1 VTDELQILGAQD
13 GALLVV
19 SAAPS
24 FERRFALEHD
34 GHRAAFRLSAKDP
47 GPLLTGMNL
56 LIAEAPD
63 AAETP
68 WQAPDVAGVTLTR
81 SSNPEW
87 MVDGH
92 SPWLLAVE
100 PDVSG
105 VAVTYT
111 DPPLGTDLPVLAG
124 TDYELSAHF
133 AAHQASGRLRLA
145 VFDREGRVLTEE
157 STPLSNR
164 FRGGRSWADYQNAVV
179 RLTTP
184 HDAAFA
190 RVHIDYTGR
199 VDEPTSLTGTAFVF
213 FIGGSLVARPGQ
225 PTSWQPLAD
234 SVRLVARAA
243 AGNDRSAVYEAPL
256 ELGVGSGT
264 QEAWVVCLDEAPDVP
279 VAKYAAPDVSA
290 AKVSIDDFSGN
301 SVRLTVEGYAGALTL
316 YIDGVLAGTAP
327 AATGQK
333 GAASRR
339 TAIVVPERY
348 CDGNPHVLDVR
359 DSTGTQVL
367 GRSVDLLP
375 GVLTPWSSI
384 QAYSTPPLPFH
395 LAPTASHRYRAL
407 RDQIDRFA
415 SASPE
420 GPTEQ
425 EIGRLAQLTTV
436 HAILEAGFDGLHDFQ
451 PLSFPDV
458 SEPKVSVVIPV
469 HNKFNVTYHCLAALL
484 LAANDASFEV
494 VVVDDGSSDET
505 LRIGEVISNVVV
517 CRNETAMGFVGA
529 CNRGV
534 EEARGEYVVLLN
546 NDTEPT
552 VGWLDELLRTFG
564 RFENV
569 GLAGSKLIYPDGRLQ
584 EAGGIV
590 WGSGNP
596 WNVGRG
602 GNPADPR
609 YSYARQ
615 CDYLSGAALML
626 PRKVWDEVGGLS
638 EEFAPAYFEDT
649 DLAFKVRD
657 AGYTTWFVPHSQVYH
672 FEGVSNGT
680 DVTASSGL
688 KRFQEI
694 NRPKFKAKWV
704 SAYVDNGV
712 QGVQPDLAKDRGVIG
727 RVLFIDHS
735 MPRPDRDAG
744 GYAAIEECRLVQ
756 SLGFKVTFAP
766 MNVAYLGHY
775 TEDLARMGVEPVY
788 SPFVLSVR
796 ELLEKRGNE
805 FDAVY
810 ITRYGVA
817 QQVLQDVR
825 ALAPRAKIIF
835 NNADLHF
842 LRAMRLA
849 QLSGASDAWQ
859 SAEAVRDQELEVM
872 RQVDLVLSYNEVE
885 QSVILSHNGASSTVA
900 LCPWVVETQPREEIP
915 GFEER
920 SGIAFLGGYQHPPN
934 AEAVDF
940 FLEQV
945 LPELRIQLPDL
956 KFNIY
961 GSAMPDRFRALADDV
976 VNPVGYVETVE
987 TVYYSN
993 RIFIAPLLTGA
1004 GIKGKVLG
1012 ALAHGIP
1019 SILSPVAAESTGV
1032 RDGVDCLIARDPAG
1046 WVEAIVRLYSDKE
1059 RWQRMSQSATGF
1071 TRDKY
1076 SFAEGR
1082 EKMRRAFHLV
1092 GLYGVRS

>member
-1 VTDELQILGAQD
+1 MTDELQVLGVHD

-24 FERRFALEHD
+24 FQERFALEHD
-34 GHRAAFRLSAKDP
+34 GHTATFRLSATDP
-47 GPLLTGMNL
+47 GSLLTGMNL
-56 LIAEAPD
+56 LAAETPD
-63 AAETP
+63 DAETP
-68 WQAPDVAGVTLTR
+68 WQAPDVPGVTLTR

-87 MVDGH
+87 VVDDQN
-92 SPWLLAVE
+92 PWLLAVE

-105 VAVTYT
+105 VTVTYT
-111 DPPLGTDLPVLAG
+111 DPLLGTDLPVLAG

-145 VFDREGRVLTEE
+145 IFDPEGRVLTEE
-157 STPLSNR
+157 STPLSTR

-184 HDAAFA
+184 RDAAFA
-190 RVHIDYTGR
+190 RVHIDYTGQ
-199 VDEPTSLTGTAFVF
+199 VDERTSLTGTAFVF
-213 FIGGSLVARPGQ
+213 VVGGSLVARPGQ

-234 SVRLVARAA
+234 AVPLLARAA
-243 AGNDRSAVYEAPL
+243 AGNDRAALYEAPL
-256 ELGVGSGT
+256 ELGVGTGT
-264 QEAWVVCLDEAPDVP
+264 QEAWVVCLDDASDVP
-279 VAKYAAPDVSA
+279 VAKYAAPDVGD
-290 AKVSIDDFSGN
+290 AKVSIVDFNGN

-327 AATGQK
+327 AAAGKKRT
-333 GAASRR
+333 ASRR

-348 CDGNPHVLDVR
+348 CDGNAHVLDVR

-367 GRSVDLLP
+367 GRSVDVLP

-384 QAYSTPPLPFH
+384 QAYTTRPLPFH
-395 LAPTASHRYRAL
+395 LAPAASHRYRAL

-415 SASPE
+415 TASAGGS
-420 GPTEQ
+420 TAQ
-425 EIGRLAQLTTV
+425 EIERLAQLTRV
-436 HAILEAGFDGLHDFQ
+436 HAILETGFEGLRDFQ
-451 PLSFPDV
+451 PLSFPEV
-458 SEPKVSVVIPV
+458 AEPKVSVVIPV

-484 LAANDASFEV
+484 LAGNDASFEV

-505 LRIGEVISNVVV
+505 LRIGEIISNVVV
-517 CRNETAMGFVGA
+517 CRNETALGFVGA

-552 VGWLDELLRTFG
+552 VGWLDELLGTFD
-564 RFENV
+564 RFDNV
-569 GLAGSKLIYPDGRLQ
+569 GMAGSKLLYPDGRLQ

-615 CDYLSGAALML
+615 CDYLSGAALMV

-657 AGYTTWFVPHSQVYH
+657 AGYSTWFAPHSQVYH

-694 NRPKFKAKWV
+694 NRPKFKAKWI
-704 SAYVDNGV
+704 SAYAANGV
-712 QGVQPDLAKDRGVIG
+712 QGAEPDLAKDRGVIG
-727 RVLFIDHS
+727 RVLFIAHS

-744 GYAAIEECRLVQ
+744 GYASFQECRLMQ

-766 MNVAYLGHY
+766 MNTAYLGHY
-775 TEDLARMGVEPVY
+775 ADDLARIGVEPVY

-810 ITRYGVA
+810 VTNYGVA
-817 QQVLQDVR
+817 QQVLEDVR

-835 NNADLHF
+835 NNVDLHF

-849 QLSGASDAWQ
+849 QLTDAPDAWQ
-859 SAEAVRDQELEVM
+859 SAEAVREQELEVM

-900 LCPWVVETQPREEIP
+900 LCPWVVETEPREEIP

-940 FLEQV
+940 FVEQV
-945 LPELRIQLPDL
+945 LPELRIQLPEL
-956 KFNIY
+956 QFNIY

-976 VNPVGYVETVE
+976 VNPVGYVESVE
-987 TVYYSN
+987 TVYHSN
-993 RIFIAPLLTGA
+993 RVFIAPLLTGA

-1019 SILSPVAAESTGV
+1019 SVLSPVAAESTGV
-1032 RDGVDCLIARDPAG
+1032 RDGVDCLIARDPDE

-1059 RWQRMSQSATGF
+1059 RWEQMSQSATGF
-1071 TRDKY
+1071 TRDNY

-1082 EKMRRAFHLV
+1082 EKMRRALGLV
-1092 GLYGVRS
+1092 GLYGLRS

>member
-1 VTDELQILGAQD
+1 VTDELQVVGVQD

-19 SAAPS
+19 SADPS
-24 FERRFALEHD
+24 FQERFALEHD
-34 GHRAAFRLSAKDP
+34 GHTASFRLSAKDP
-47 GPLLTGMNL
+47 RSFLTGMNL
-56 LIAEAPD
+56 LT
-63 AAETP
+63 AETP
-68 WQAPDVAGVTLTR
+68 GAVKSLWHAPEVAGVTLTR
-81 SSNPEW
+81 NSNPEW
-87 MVDGH
+87 MVDDQ
-92 SPWLLAVE
+92 SPWMLAVE
-100 PDVSG
+100 PDLSSVT
-105 VAVTYT
+105 VTYA
-111 DPPLGTDLPVLAG
+111 DPLLGTDLPVLGG
-124 TDYELSAHF
+124 TDYELSVYC
-133 AAHQASGRLRLA
+133 AAHRASGRLRLA
-145 VFDREGRVLTEE
+145 VYDPEGRLLTEE
-157 STPLSNR
+157 STPLSTR

-179 RLTTP
+179 RLTAP

-190 RVHIDYTGR
+190 RVHIDYTGQ
-199 VDEPTSLTGTAFVF
+199 VDDRTSVTGTAFVF
-213 FIGGSLVARPGQ
+213 FFGGSLVAGPGQ
-225 PTSWQPLAD
+225 PTSWQPPAD
-234 SVRLVARAA
+234 AVPLLARAA
-243 AGNDRSAVYEAPL
+243 ADNDRAAALYEAPL
-256 ELGVGSGT
+256 ELRVVTGT
-264 QEAWVVCLDEAPDVP
+264 QEAWVVCLDAPDVP
-279 VAKYAAPDVSA
+279 VAKYAAPDIGD
-290 AKVSIDDFSGN
+290 AKVSIDDFNGN
-301 SVRLTVEGYAGALTL
+301 AVRLTVDGYPGALTL

-327 AATGQK
+327 AATGKK

-348 CDGNPHVLDVR
+348 CDGNLHVLDVR

-384 QAYSTPPLPFH
+384 QAYTTQPLPFH
-395 LAPTASHRYRAL
+395 LAPAASHRYRAL

-415 SASPE
+415 IASAA
-420 GPTEQ
+420 GPTGQ
-425 EIGRLAQLTTV
+425 EIERLAQLTRV
-436 HAILEAGFDGLHDFQ
+436 HAILETGFEGLRDFQ
-451 PLSFPDV
+451 PLSFPEV

-484 LAANDASFEV
+484 LAGNDASFEV

-505 LRIGEVISNVVV
+505 LRIGEIISNVIV
-517 CRNETAMGFVGA
+517 CRNETALGFVGA

-534 EEARGEYVVLLN
+534 GEARGEYVVLLN

-552 VGWLDELLRTFG
+552 VGWLDELLGAFD

-569 GLAGSKLIYPDGRLQ
+569 GMGGSKLLYPDGRLQ

-657 AGYTTWFVPHSQVYH
+657 AGYSTWFVPHSQVYH

-704 SAYVDNGV
+704 SAYLANGV
-712 QGVQPDLAKDRGVIG
+712 QGEQPDLAKDRGVVG
-727 RVLFIDHS
+727 RVLFIAHS

-744 GYAAIEECRLVQ
+744 GYASVQECRLMQ

-766 MNVAYLGHY
+766 MNTAYLGHY
-775 TEDLARMGVEPVY
+775 ADDLARLGVESVY

-796 ELLEKRGNE
+796 ELLEKRGHE

-810 ITRYGVA
+810 VTNYGVA
-817 QQVLQDVR
+817 QQVLPDVR
-825 ALAPRAKIIF
+825 ALAPRAKFLF
-835 NNADLHF
+835 NNVDLHF

-849 QLSGASDAWQ
+849 QLTGTPDAWQ

-940 FLEQV
+940 FLEKV

-987 TVYYSN
+987 TVYNSN

-1032 RDGVDCLIARDPAG
+1032 RDGVDCLIARDPAE
-1046 WVEAIVRLYSDKE
+1046 WVEVIVRLYSDKE
-1059 RWQRMSQSATGF
+1059 SWQRMSQSATGF
-1071 TRDKY
+1071 TRENY
-1076 SFAEGR
+1076 SFEVGL
-1082 EKMRRAFHLV
+1082 EKMRRAFDLV